1 MSNSEAP
8 IVIED
13 SPMNEVEGEEKLS
26 AQSKLEKEQEEAD
39 AEVRARR
46 QKRCFGFYYQRRLT
60 AVSWLGTSPS
70 AHVYSLRLACF

>member
-39 AEVRARR
+39 AEVP
-46 QKRCFGFYYQRRLT
+46 G
-60 AVSWLGTSPS
+60 P
-70 AHVYSLRLACF
+70 